1 MTLLF
6 AALLDGD
13 KDGDVGD
20 AFPDVATVTA
30 TAKVQA
36 GKLI

>member
-20 AFPDVATVTA
+20 AFPDVATA